1 MNYFEFMRIENYSGI
16 LRITNPKTLQRWK
29 DNGKYQ
35 ELIDDGYIYSE
46 GCGRFRTEI
55 CTCSKCRKNILKK

>member
-1 MNYFEFMRIENYSGI
+1 MRIENYSGI